1 MAFTLLSLTD
11 FALSPIT
18 GTPYLNK
25 SASESG
31 SKKSNQKLIVEGFSI
46 TSVFQPSLAIAFV
59 LSGSV
64 DVQASIQRPST
75 SAEIL
80 YTTPVEVLN

>member
-31 SKKSNQKLIVEGFSI
+31 SKKSNQKLIVAGLSI
-46 TSVFQPSLAIAFV
+46 TSLFHPSLAIASVLFV
-59 LSGSV
+59 SV
-64 DVQASIQRPST
+64 ENQESTHSPSVSLET
-75 SAEIL
+75 
-80 YTTPVEVLN
+80 